1 MPMRP
6 TAIVFL
12 TALAATA
19 VGSTAL
25 ADTTSHY
32 QILFEGK
39 RGGSQTTTVRK
50 DGRIAVDF
58 TYRQNGRGPDLHE
71 EIVVGADGTPAS
83 YRVTGKST
91 FGAPV
96 NESYQRTG
104 NRVAWRAS
112 ADRGDRTQA
121 GPAIYVPVESSI
133 EMTAVTARAIARQPG
148 KVLAGVPGGELRLEK
163 LRQATLDANGTPM
176 RLALYSISG
185 IDTEPRFVWI
195 TDDDSMR
202 LAAFIYPGWIQV
214 VDDALEAHAAELE
227 RQQVEAESALQ
238 MALQQR
244 LAHTFAEPIVFRNVR
259 VFDAA
264 ASRLTGPSDVF
275 VYRGR
280 IAAIYPAGSTLREA
294 GTVIDGTGRVLMS
307 ALFDMHTHEGAWDSL
322 LQIAAGVTATRDM
335 GNNNQTLL
343 ALKSRIDSG
352 AIVGPTIMPA
362 GFIEGE
368 SKYASRGGFVVNDLA
383 AAKDAVDWYAQ
394 RGYRQ
399 IKLYNSFHPEWVKE
413 TAAYAH
419 ARGLRVSGH
428 IPAFMKAEDAV
439 RDGYDEIQHIN
450 QVLLNF
456 YVTPTTDTR
465 TLARFYLIADNVH
478 ALDLDSEP
486 VRNLIA
492 LLKAHGTSIDL
503 TLATFE
509 PSFTQLQGEPNP
521 AYGMVADHVPV
532 SLQRGWR
539 TNSMDATK
547 KNIARWRASYARM
560 LEFSHRLYEAGVPL
574 VAGTDEIPGF
584 TLYRELE
591 LYAKAGIPAAEVL
604 KIATVN
610 GAKYTGTLNDRGTV
624 ERGKL
629 ADLILVDGDPTT
641 NISDIR
647 RVSLVMKGGTVYYPA
662 EVYEAVGIRR
672 FVDPPKVTPAR

>member
-1 MPMRP
+1 MR
-6 TAIVFL
+6 
-12 TALAATA
+12 LAAMLLLIA
-19 VGSTAL
+19 IASTAF
-25 ADTTSHY
+25 ADTISHY
-32 QILFEGK
+32 QVLFEGK
-39 RGGSQTTTVRK
+39 RGGSQTTTVRR

-58 TYRQNGRGPDLHE
+58 TYRQNGRGPDLRE
-71 EIVVGADGTPAS
+71 EITIGADGTPAS
-83 YRVTGKST
+83 YRVSGKST

-96 NESYQRTG
+96 DESYQRSG
-104 NRVAWRAS
+104 NRVVWRAS
-112 ADRGDRTQA
+112 ADRGEKTLT
-121 GPAIYVPVESSI
+121 GPAIYVPVENSM
-133 EMTAVTARAIARQPG
+133 EMIAVMARAIARQPNG
-148 KVLAGVPGGELRLEK
+148 VLAGVPGGELRIEK
-163 LRQATLDANGTPM
+163 LKQTTLDANGTPM
-176 RLALYSISG
+176 PVTLYSISG
-185 IDTEPRFVWI
+185 IDTEPGFVWL
-195 TDDDSMR
+195 TGDATMR

-214 VDDALEAHAAELE
+214 VDDAIEAQAAELE
-227 RQQVEAESALQ
+227 RQQVEAESDLQ
-238 MALQQR
+238 MALQKR
-244 LAHTFAEPIVFRNVR
+244 LAHRLAEPIVFRNVR
-259 VFDAA
+259 VFDASSGSLTDA
-264 ASRLTGPSDVF
+264 ADVF
-275 VYRGR
+275 VNRGR
-280 IAAIYPAGSTLREA
+280 IAAIYPADSTLRDA

-322 LQIAAGVTATRDM
+322 LQIAGGVTATRDM
-335 GNNNQTLL
+335 GNNNKTLL

-352 AIVGPTIMPA
+352 MIVGPTIMPA

-368 SKYASRGGFVVNDLA
+368 SKYSSRGGFVVSDLA

-399 IKLYNSFHPEWVKE
+399 IKIYNSFHPEWVKE

-419 ARGLRVSGH
+419 LRGLRVSGH

-465 TLARFYLIADNVH
+465 TLVRFYLIADNVH

-486 VRNLIA
+486 VRNLIG
-492 LLKAHGTSIDL
+492 LLKEHGTSLDL

-521 AYGMVADHVPV
+521 AFGMVSDHVPV
-532 SLQRGWR
+532 SLQRAWR

-547 KNIARWRASYARM
+547 KNIAKWRASYAKM
-560 LEFSHRLYEAGVPL
+560 LEFSHRLYQAGIPL
-574 VAGTDEIPGF
+574 VAGTDEIAGF
-584 TLYRELE
+584 TLHRELE
-591 LYAKAGIPAAEVL
+591 LYVKAGIPPAEVL

-610 GAKYTGTLNDRGTV
+610 GAKYTGTLADRGTV

-629 ADLILVDGDPTT
+629 ADLVLIDGDPTA

-647 RVSLVMKGGTVYYPA
+647 RISLVMKGGTVYFPA
-662 EVYEAVGIRR
+662 EVYEAVGIKR
-672 FVDPPKVTPAR
+672 FVEPPPVRAAQ

>member
-1 MPMRP
+1 MR
-6 TAIVFL
+6 
-12 TALAATA
+12 LAATLLLMA
-19 VGSTAL
+19 IASTAF
-25 ADTTSHY
+25 ADTISHY
-32 QILFEGK
+32 QVLFEGK

-50 DGRIAVDF
+50 DGRIVVDF

-71 EIVVGADGTPAS
+71 EITIGADGTPAF

-96 NESYQRTG
+96 DESYRRTA
-104 NRVAWRAS
+104 NRVVWRAS
-112 ADRGDRTQA
+112 ADRGDKTLT
-121 GPAIYVPVESSI
+121 GSAIYVPVENSI
-133 EMTAVTARAIARQPG
+133 EMIAVTARAIARQPNG
-148 KVLAGVPGGELRLEK
+148 VLAGVPGGELRIEK
-163 LRQATLDANGTPM
+163 LKETTLDAHGTPM
-176 RLALYSISG
+176 PVTLYSISG
-185 IDTEPRFVWI
+185 IDTQPGFVWL
-195 TDDDSMR
+195 TSDASMR
-202 LAAFIYPGWIQV
+202 LAAFIFPGWVQV
-214 VDDALEAHAAELE
+214 VDDAIEAQAAELE
-227 RQQVEAESALQ
+227 RQQVEAESDLQ
-238 MALQQR
+238 MALQKR
-244 LAHTFAEPIVFRNVR
+244 LAHPLAEPIVFRNVR
-259 VFDAA
+259 VFDASTA
-264 ASRLTGPSDVF
+264 RLTDAADVF
-275 VYRGR
+275 VNRGR
-280 IAAIYPAGSTLREA
+280 IAAIYPAGSILREA

-335 GNNNQTLL
+335 GNNNKTLL

-368 SKYASRGGFVVNDLA
+368 SKYSSRGGFVVNDLA

-399 IKLYNSFHPEWVKE
+399 IKVYNSFHPEWVKE

-419 ARGLRVSGH
+419 LRGLRVSGH

-486 VRNLIA
+486 VRNLIG
-492 LLKAHGTSIDL
+492 LLKERGTSLDL

-521 AYGMVADHVPV
+521 AFGMVADHVPV
-532 SLQRGWR
+532 SLQRAWR

-547 KNIARWRASYARM
+547 KNIAKWRASYAKM
-560 LEFSHRLYEAGVPL
+560 LEFSGRLYQAGIPL

-584 TLYRELE
+584 TLHRELE
-591 LYAKAGIPAAEVL
+591 LYVKAGIPPAEVL

-610 GAKYTGTLNDRGTV
+610 GAKYTGTLADRGTV

-629 ADLILVDGDPTT
+629 ADLILIDGDPTAS
-641 NISDIR
+641 ISDIR
-647 RVSLVMKGGTVYYPA
+647 KISLVMKGGTVYYPA
-662 EVYEAVGIRR
+662 EVYEAVGIKR
-672 FVDPPKVTPAR
+672 FVEPPAVTPLK

>member
-1 MPMRP
+1 MPMR
-6 TAIVFL
+6 L
-12 TALAATA
+12 TAMLLLIAIA
-19 VGSTAL
+19 STAF

-32 QILFEGK
+32 QVLFEGK
-39 RGGSQTTTVRK
+39 RSGSQTTTVRK
-50 DGRIAVDF
+50 NGGIAVDI

-71 EIVVGADGTPAS
+71 EFTIGADGTPSS

-96 NESYQRTG
+96 DESYQRRG
-104 NRVAWRAS
+104 NRVIWRAS
-112 ADRGDRTQA
+112 ADRGEKTLT
-121 GPAIYVPVESSI
+121 GPAIYVPVENSM
-133 EMTAVTARAIARQPG
+133 EMIAVMARAIARQPNG
-148 KVLAGVPGGELRLEK
+148 VLAGVPAGELRIEK
-163 LRQATLDANGTPM
+163 LRQTTLDANGTPISVT
-176 RLALYSISG
+176 LYGISG
-185 IDTEPRFVWI
+185 IDTQPGFVWL
-195 TDDDSMR
+195 TSDATMR
-202 LAAFIYPGWIQV
+202 LAAYIDPGSMQV
-214 VDDALEAHAAELE
+214 VDDAIEAQAAELE
-227 RQQVEAESALQ
+227 RQQVEAESDLQ
-238 MALQQR
+238 MALQKR
-244 LAHTFAEPIVFRNVR
+244 LAHRLAEPIVFRNAR
-259 VFDAA
+259 VFDA
-264 ASRLTGPSDVF
+264 SSGRLTDAADVF
-275 VYRGR
+275 VNRGR

-294 GTVIDGTGRVLMS
+294 GTIIDGTGRVLMS

-322 LQIAAGVTATRDM
+322 LQIAGGVTATRDM
-335 GNNNQTLL
+335 GNNNKTLL

-352 AIVGPTIMPA
+352 MIVGPTIMPA

-368 SKYASRGGFVVNDLA
+368 SKYSARGGFVVNDLA

-399 IKLYNSFHPEWVKE
+399 IKIYNSFHPEWVKE

-419 ARGLRVSGH
+419 LRGLRVSGH

-478 ALDLDSEP
+478 ALDLDSEQ
-486 VRNLIA
+486 VRNLIG
-492 LLKAHGTSIDL
+492 LLKEHGTSLDL

-509 PSFTQLQGEPNP
+509 PSFTQLQGEANP
-521 AYGMVADHVPV
+521 AFGMVADHVPV
-532 SLQRGWR
+532 LLQRAWR

-547 KNIARWRASYARM
+547 KNIANWRASYAKM
-560 LEFSHRLYEAGVPL
+560 LEFSHRVYQAGIPL
-574 VAGTDEIPGF
+574 VAGTDDIAGF
-584 TLYRELE
+584 TLHRELE
-591 LYAKAGIPAAEVL
+591 LYVKAGIPPAEVL
-604 KIATVN
+604 RIATVN
-610 GAKYTGTLNDRGTV
+610 GAKYTGTLADRGTV

-629 ADLILVDGDPTT
+629 ADLILVDGDPTA

-647 RVSLVMKGGTVYYPA
+647 RISLVMKGGTVYFPA

-672 FVDPPKVTPAR
+672 FVEPPAVTSLK